1 MTKKRQTNSID
12 VSSTINASK
21 KSANGQLMTFDEIAA
36 IIQSTNSEKLREI
49 IEAGR
54 VRDINKQNNDKN
66 QTLLSLACKC
76 GSLECARVLLDHNAD
91 ANYRCSRVYSD
102 SVLKSA
108 CLSGS
113 PDVIRLVV
121 ERGAVVHDLELSRLF
136 GERGIA
142 PNTAIATILVGYVQ
156 DVNFVSTHGSLI
168 FLASCLGHVHIVRAL
183 LERGVSLTF
192 DGRYSDPLEIACR
205 SGYME
210 IVKLILGR
218 NKEYGRV
225 SQESVTLALKSA
237 SWCGHIEIVRDLI
250 EYGPCLMALT
260 HALYQTIERNKVE
273 VAALLLDNGASFKV
287 LIPGCGRSTWI
298 TACRKGSP
306 GMVRL
311 LLDRGADAKDQSAMK
326 AALCNPEVLIVLL
339 EHGADPNQYVYGSKP
354 LLDLLQREQ
363 GEDKEQVLAI
373 LLEHGADPNIAQES
387 TGETPLM
394 IAALGP
400 HVDLVKQ
407 LLEHG
412 ADVTQ
417 VNREGKSVLDLLG
430 RTRKYGE
437 VVELCTQYIDSNKP
451 GVKLLLK

>member
-1 MTKKRQTNSID
+1 MTNLVEPNATD
-12 VSSTINASK
+12 NASK
-21 KSANGQLMTFDEIAA
+21 KTTKSKSMTFDEIAA
-36 IIQSTNSEKLREI
+36 IIKSANSEKLREI

-54 VRDINKQNNDKN
+54 VSDINKQNNDKN
-66 QTLLSLACKC
+66 QSLLSLACKC

-91 ANYRCSRVYSD
+91 ANYTCSRAYSD

-108 CLSGS
+108 CISGN
-113 PDVIRLVV
+113 PDIVRLVV
-121 ERGAVVHDLELSRLF
+121 ERGFVVHDRELFHLF
-136 GERGIA
+136 GESGIA
-142 PNTAIATILVGYVQ
+142 PNTAIATTLVGYVQ

-183 LERGVSLTF
+183 LERGVSLNF

-218 NKEYGRV
+218 NKEHGRV

-237 SWCGHIEIVRDLI
+237 SWHGHIEIVRVLI
-250 EYGPCLMALT
+250 EYGPCQMALT

-298 TACRKGSP
+298 TACRQGSP

-311 LLDRGADAKDQSAMK
+311 LIDRGADAKDQSAMK

-354 LLDLLQREQ
+354 LLDLLQRKQ
-363 GEDKEQVLAI
+363 GEDKERVLAI
-373 LLEHGADPNIAQES
+373 LLGHGADPNISLGTSGHTA
-387 TGETPLM
+387 LM
-394 IAALGP
+394 IAALEP
-400 HVDLVKQ
+400 HVKLVKL
-407 LLEHG
+407 LLEYG
-412 ADVTQ
+412 ADVTK

-437 VVELCTQYIDSNKP
+437 VVELCTQYIDSNKAEA
-451 GVKLLLK
+451 KLVLK